1 MKRYAIADNVKKMEK
16 SKRFYKSLDEA
27 ISKSDGKKVFE
38 IQLHP
43 EVYDRALGFLHMIV
57 TNKPNSRDKE
67 RIFTDYNSARAAYN
81 RLGATIHD
89 ADIRTVWRINEI
101 KREKIYSMR

>member
-1 MKRYAIADNVKKMEK
+1 MIRYSVANNIREVEK

-27 ISKSDGKKVFE
+27 ITKSDGKRVFE

-43 EVYDRALGFLHMIV
+43 EVYDMALGFLHMVI
-57 TNKPNSRDKE
+57 TNRPNFRGKE

-81 RLGATIHD
+81 RLGVTIHD
-89 ADIRTVWRINEI
+89 ADIRTVWKINEI
-101 KREKIYSMR
+101 KREKIYSVM